1 MEMDNEFPMNSHKQ
15 KNTMRYV
22 PKKARTDVLFVYPGW
37 VKKGGLGKLQRM
49 LPPLGILSIAA
60 YLEQYGYEVHVIDL
74 HAEEIGPSKFRGIVR
89 TLKPRFVGITVLS
102 AHYVPANYIARI
114 CKEKTMLKQ

>member
-1 MEMDNEFPMNSHKQ
+1 
-15 KNTMRYV
+15 
-22 PKKARTDVLFVYPGW
+22 
-37 VKKGGLGKLQRM
+37 M

-74 HAEEIGPSKFRGIVR
+74 HAEAIDPSKFRGIVS

-102 AHYVPANYIARI
+102 AHFVPLIILPIFA
-114 CKEKTMLKQ
+114 KKK